1 MIGSINK
8 IRRFDMHE
16 KLTEMDAKEIQLPE
30 TTYIRDIETRVFQA
44 IALQCLAKIEGISFL
59 EQNLIDS
66 LLRWDNSERIKGVHV
81 EQDQKKHSVYIRI
94 EVNILYGIPIPEKA
108 EEIQNRLVA
117 EITKFTGLHVACVH
131 VVFKNLLLEHPSEID
146 ESLEQEEKEK

>member
-1 MIGSINK
+1 
-8 IRRFDMHE
+8 MHE
-16 KLTEMDAKEIQLPE
+16 KLTDLDSKEIQLPE

-66 LLRWDNSERIKGVHV
+66 LIRWDSGERIKGVHV
-81 EQDQKKHSVYIRI
+81 EQDQKKHSVYVRI
-94 EVNILYGIPIPEKA
+94 EVNILYGIPIPDKA
-108 EEIQNRLVA
+108 EEIQNRLIE

-131 VVFKNLLLEHPSEID
+131 VVFKNLLLELP
-146 ESLEQEEKEK
+146 EQVEKLPEAEEKKEEVEVE